1 MNTTDVLACHDI
13 RKKFGSLAALDGAS
27 MHLGEGEIL
36 GLVGP
41 NGSGKSTLINAVSG
55 YFPID
60 GGRVLLDGH
69 RIDGLASHRIS
80 HRGLAR
86 TYQIPRPLSSL
97 TVLDNVKV
105 GCYFGRRQSGRLDL
119 DRDARRWLAFTG
131 LESSA
136 DAAVSSLTLHQRK
149 FLELA
154 RALACRPRVLLL
166 DEVLAGLNPV
176 EVDAAIEV
184 IRQVREAGVSI
195 VLVEHI
201 MRVVVKLCDRVTV
214 LAAGCMIAEGPPQTC
229 LRDQAVID
237 AYLGRQH
244 ARGS

>member
-1 MNTTDVLACHDI
+1 MTAAAVLACHDI
-13 RKKFGSLAALDGAS
+13 RKTFGSLTAVNGAS
-27 MHLGEGEIL
+27 LHLAEGEIL

-41 NGSGKSTLINAVSG
+41 NGSGKSTLINAISG
-55 YFPID
+55 YLPID
-60 GGRVLLDGH
+60 SGQVLLDGH
-69 RIDGLASHRIS
+69 RIDRVASHRIS

-97 TVLDNVKV
+97 TALDNVRV
-105 GCYFGRRQSGRLDL
+105 GSYFGRRRSGKADV
-119 DRDARRWLAFTG
+119 DAEARRWLAFTG
-131 LESSA
+131 LAAVA
-136 DAAVSSLTLHQRK
+136 DAPVASLTLHQRK

-184 IRQVREAGVSI
+184 IRQVRDAGVSI

-214 LAAGCMIAEGPPQTC
+214 LAAGSMIAEGPPQTC
-229 LRDQAVID
+229 LRDEAVVD

-244 ARGS
+244 ARGA